1 VADNGSTDGSQ
12 ALAAALGARVIAVP
26 RRGYGAALRA
36 GFEAARGLHLVM
48 GDSDDSYDFS
58 SLGPFPERSR
68 AGDDL
73 VVGNRFRGG
82 IAPGAMPP
90 WHQYFGNPMLS
101 LFARIFFACR
111 SATSIAGCED

>member
-1 VADNGSTDGSQ
+1 MADNGSTDGSQ